1 MTKLLDG
8 KVAVITGAGQG
19 IGRGIAEVLA
29 DDGAAVIVTDLDLA
43 RAEETCDIIRARG
56 QRALAVKQD
65 VLDLKSTETVFA
77 EAEKEFGRVDILVNN
92 AGVAQQKTLLDTTEQ
107 HWDFIND
114 INAKAVFFSCQA
126 AGRYFQEHGGGKIVN
141 IASMNGKVGMAE
153 YSAYNASKFSVIG
166 ITQSAALEFAAFDV
180 NVNAVCP
187 GIVRTPMWDTL
198 DPKQWD
204 RQVERI
210 PLRRGQYPEDIGNA
224 VSFLASERAKNITGA
239 SLAVTG
245 GLQMW

>member
-1 MTKLLDG
+1 MTTLLNG

-29 DDGAAVIVTDLDLA
+29 ADGAAVVVTDIDLA
-43 RAEETCDIIRARG
+43 RAQETSEAIREQG
-56 QRALAVKQD
+56 GMALAVKQD
-65 VLDLKSTETVFA
+65 VLDFASTAAVFA
-77 EAEKEFGRVDILVNN
+77 EAEEKFGPVNILVNN
-92 AGVAQQKTLLDTTEQ
+92 AGVAQQKPLLDVTEEN
-107 HWDFIND
+107 WDFIND
-114 INAKAVFFSCQA
+114 INAKAVFFACQS
-126 AGRYFQEHGGGKIVN
+126 AGRYFKENGGGKIVN

-166 ITQSAALEFAAFDV
+166 ITQTAALEFAAHDI

-224 VSFLASERAKNITGA
+224 VSFLASDRAKNITGA